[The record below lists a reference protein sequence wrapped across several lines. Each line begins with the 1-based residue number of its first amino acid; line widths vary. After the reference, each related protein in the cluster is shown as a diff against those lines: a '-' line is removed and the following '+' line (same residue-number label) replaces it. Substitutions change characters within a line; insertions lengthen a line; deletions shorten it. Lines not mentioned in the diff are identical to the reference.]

1 MRVAVVGGGI
11 AGLAAAHRLDRNGAE
26 VLLYERDDRLG
37 GKIRTSNFAGRAV
50 DEGPDAFLARV
61 PSAVNLCRELGL
73 GDRLISPADV
83 GALVYSRG
91 KLRPIP
97 DGLVLGVPAGIVG
110 LATSG
115 LLSPR
120 GVARAAL
127 EPLLARR
134 RYRGERDSV
143 GAVIRHHFGADV
155 LERVVDPLVGGIYA
169 GNADTMSLAAG
180 APQLAGPA
188 RNRSMLFA
196 LRRQAKAVA
205 PPKGAPKAPIF
216 YAVRGGMGLLVDGL
230 REQLS
235 STTVCTGVEV
245 TAIARSGNSTVI
257 ETTAGP
263 QKVDAVVLCTPAYVS
278 ATLLRDSS
286 PSAARGLSYIAHAS
300 VAMITMSIDEGSL
313 DASSIDGVR
322 SASGF
327 LIPRPE
333 RRFLTACSYASTK
346 WPDWKPDGKV
356 VLRVSAGASDQPG
369 VCDLDDDTIVAK
381 ASEDLERLMGLRAGA
396 DQVRVTRWDR
406 AFPQYEPGHLARA
419 DAIEAALTN
428 DLPGVVL
435 AGAAMRGV
443 GVPACIRQGQEA
455 ATRILEAR

>member
-11 AGLAAAHRLDRNGAE
+11 AGLAAAHRLDRNGAD

-37 GKIRTSNFAGRAV
+37 GKIRTSSFAGRPV

-115 LLSPR
+115 LLSPMA
-120 GVARAAL
+120 VVRAAL
-127 EPLLARR
+127 EPVLARR
-134 RYRGERDSV
+134 PFRGERDSV
-143 GAVIRHHFGADV
+143 GAVIRHHFGSDV

-196 LRRQAKAVA
+196 LRRQAKAAA
-205 PPKGAPKAPIF
+205 PPAGTPKAPIF
-216 YAVRGGMGLLVDGL
+216 YALRGGMGQLVDAL

-235 STTVCTGVEV
+235 STTVHTGVEV
-245 TAIARSGNSTVI
+245 TSITRSGASTVI
-257 ETTAGP
+257 ETTAGR
-263 QKVDAVVLCTPAYVS
+263 QVVDAVVLCTPAFVS

-286 PSAARGLSYIAHAS
+286 PDAARGLSYISHAS
-300 VAMITMSIDEGSL
+300 VAMITLALDE
-313 DASSIDGVR
+313 R
-322 SASGF
+322 SVDSVATASGF

-381 ASEDLERLMGLRAGA
+381 AYEDLERLMGLRGTA

-419 DAIEAALTN
+419 DAIEAALTD